1 MKVVYI
7 DKIDDVVH
15 TYNKTYRNTIKINL
29 IDVKP
34 SIYID
39 PNVEKNEED
48 PKFKVSDH
56 VRISKFKRIISK
68 CYISD
73 WSGEFFVIKKV
84 KDTVLRT
91 FVISDFNYIQDRP
104 SLGCSQMEE
113 PLKGCPS

>member
-1 MKVVYI
+1 MKVLCI

-15 TYNKTYRNTIKINL
+15 TYNKTYHNTIKINP

-48 PKFKVSDH
+48 PKFKVSGH
-56 VRISKFKRIISK
+56 VRISKFKEIISK

-84 KDTVLRT
+84 KDTVL
-91 FVISDFNYIQDRP
+91 
-104 SLGCSQMEE
+104 
-113 PLKGCPS
+113 